1 MGFDTSYRGAGI
13 GLVTKVQ
20 PAGEIVRE
28 VREEAKEAIRKVA
41 ARFQTYE

>member
-1 MGFDTSYRGAGI
+1 MSFNTIYRGAGI

-28 VREEAKEAIRKVA
+28 VREEAKQAIRKVA
-41 ARFQTYE
+41 TRF

>member
-1 MGFDTSYRGAGI
+1 MSFYISDRGAGI
-13 GLVTKVQ
+13 GLVTKEQ

-41 ARFQTYE
+41 ARF